1 MSDTLISF
9 KVENYRSFGDE
20 QRLTM
25 IPGPVRNHPEHIF
38 GRGDSRQLC
47 AAMVFGANASGK
59 TNLVRAM
66 YEARAMVV
74 DGAPIGAGEYD
85 RASDRDRSSEPTGFE
100 FTFRTGDEILVYGFE
115 IVLSRNRI
123 ESEWLDR
130 LGPDG
135 AVSVFLREGDEVST
149 DLRLEGEDRMRFD
162 VYSEEATDLSRLL
175 IRTLSR
181 GSFREG
187 SGMSA
192 VSATMDW
199 LSRSLIVIPAGGI
212 PMTADRSRG
221 LLDRIMSYG
230 TGVTSVSFR
239 RIGSEE
245 SGIPRTVIDRVSQDL
260 AEGTTAELRG
270 SAGVFRVSREA
281 GGLVLEKAVFDHG
294 GREFDFN
301 EESDGTRRLFDL
313 SSILDGGSGD
323 GITFVVDEL
332 DRSMHPQLTRRFV
345 GDFLRM
351 AAGCERQLIATVH
364 ESRLMDLN
372 LLRRDEIWF
381 VDRPGMGDSQLYSLE
396 DFAERGDRRVDRSY
410 MDGRYGA
417 VPCFRRLFPDLERSH
432 EAHQQ
437 LHRPRRCPEERDQE
451 RLRDLRGVQDRD
463 QLHERPLGIVRV
475 PGHGS

>member
-1 MSDTLISF
+1 
-9 KVENYRSFGDE
+9 
-20 QRLTM
+20 
-25 IPGPVRNHPEHIF
+25 
-38 GRGDSRQLC
+38 
-47 AAMVFGANASGK
+47 
-59 TNLVRAM
+59 
-66 YEARAMVV
+66 
-74 DGAPIGAGEYD
+74 
-85 RASDRDRSSEPTGFE
+85 
-100 FTFRTGDEILVYGFE
+100 
-115 IVLSRNRI
+115 
-123 ESEWLDR
+123 
-130 LGPDG
+130 
-135 AVSVFLREGDEVST
+135 
-149 DLRLEGEDRMRFD
+149 
-162 VYSEEATDLSRLL
+162 
-175 IRTLSR
+175 
-181 GSFREG
+181 
-187 SGMSA
+187 
-192 VSATMDW
+192 
-199 LSRSLIVIPAGGI
+199 
-212 PMTADRSRG
+212 MTADRSRG
-221 LLDRIMSYG
+221 LLDRIMSSYG

-417 VPCFRRLFPDLERSH
+417 VPRMGELFPDAGR
-432 EAHQQ
+432 
-437 LHRPRRCPEERDQE
+437 
-451 RLRDLRGVQDRD
+451 QD
-463 QLHERPLGIVRV
+463 GIVVDAR
-475 PGHGS
+475 PHPLLRNRRD